1 MERNIDYTLLY
12 RVAKAYYVDK
22 KTQQEIA
29 DVENFSRSQISRLLK
44 RAIEEELVTYTLNF
58 PNTVDESVLAEQVR
72 MRLGL

>member
-29 DVENFSRSQISRLLK
+29 DVENFSRSQGGSKMKEILWMNFEPIKQLK
-44 RAIEEELVTYTLNF
+44 LNL
-58 PNTVDESVLAEQVR
+58 PEVIP
-72 MRLGL
+72 